1 MESFQNLIE
10 DYYKYNSALIKAEFE
25 LRGLIEKILMN
36 TPIVLLTVRI
46 ECNTRQPRCSPIW
59 NYPRAIVSYTIGN
72 DGCGYDDL
80 EKLFDNLSNMPQ
92 LETALDMEK
101 VVKTIRFG
109 NSPKDPAVRTLQ
121 FDIIPLIE
129 ENTFR
134 RTDEFSQGE
143 QEDQSVKVSPD
154 DEDLLEEES
163 MESQA
168 AYESLK
174 AVQKQMDAVQPTY
187 IEDCQSDD
195 FALIMAQPINTRNR
209 ILKTIATLNK
219 ESDNTDNS
227 EPVII
232 ENDTLEKNEE
242 ILQEEENL
250 WKNFLNK
257 IKYYTDLSGTKL
269 YIRITQDCGT
279 EIPIEEATPVVMG
292 NLSYSERVQAEQQ
305 LAFKYLRFLLC
316 DKIEELISLYNE
328 YKENNDKLL
337 TKQQKEQEKTLQPES
352 DIVELYNSWGDER
365 VDVDESIVIKEDDN
379 EENNRLQDVRVY
391 QTRWNNECYFVRAN
405 IMGIDYYA
413 ELTNE
418 HVEKYLER
426 DENGLFTRKITPMML
441 AKTYFKKVLNEY
453 ETIEQGDVIKIG
465 SKVQWD
471 KGFEAIFE
479 KTDMESL
486 HVSEEQR
493 SLVKESDPRIIQ
505 YIGKRYI
512 DATVNGIHKTEK
524 LDENDKAIYELR
536 PTDEGYINPIDMFLI
551 YFVHELP
558 FLQKGIEMER
568 ESDLIHCAAISH
580 KENSNIMLTEENKT
594 DYSLITLPEGYK
606 LENPTI
612 YKTSNNKYSIDATLK
627 GGIYKKATNLW
638 MRREGKHISSYLTE
652 NEIANLLERDEN
664 GKFTRRVSAKDIATE
679 RALPIIEEMEDVY
692 NMHCAGIPAKII
704 EEVMCWTEGEL
715 KSFLK
720 DFSFQRNKYI
730 STAFLRK
737 KDKDKIRDD
746 YEDGCSLSTLRKKYK
761 FKDYS
766 ILYAVLKDKINSQN
780 PVLPDDIGIG
790 QITMES
796 SKSLE
801 QDD

>member
-10 DYYKYNSALIKAEFE
+10 NAQKYRYALIRAEIE
-25 LRGLIEKILMN
+25 LKKLVEEALRD
-36 TPIVLLTVRI
+36 TPITLLAVRI
-46 ECNTRQPRCSPIW
+46 ECNTRQPLFNPIKS
-59 NYPRAIVSYTIGN
+59 YPRAIVSYSIDN
-72 DGCGYDDL
+72 DGCGYNDL
-80 EKLFDNLSNMPQ
+80 ERLFDNLGNMPQ
-92 LETALDMEK
+92 IETALDMEK
-101 VVKTIRFG
+101 VVRTISFS
-109 NSPKDPAVRTLQ
+109 NSPADADGRILQ
-121 FDIIPLIE
+121 FNVIPQM
-129 ENTFR
+129 NDDTPQNV
-134 RTDEFSQGE
+134 DSYSQSE
-143 QEDQSVKVSPD
+143 LPVDTISN

-174 AVQKQMDAVQPTY
+174 AVQEQMDAVQPTY

-195 FALIMAQPINTRNR
+195 FALMMAQPINTKNR
-209 ILKTIATLNK
+209 IIKAIATPNK
-219 ESDNTDNS
+219 ESDNTVNP
-227 EPVII
+227 EPIDI
-232 ENDTLEKNEE
+232 EDKILEKNENVF
-242 ILQEEENL
+242 QEENL
-250 WKNFLNK
+250 WNDFLKRTNNHT
-257 IKYYTDLSGTKL
+257 YLTGSELQ
-269 YIRITQDCGT
+269 IRTVQECESI
-279 EIPIEEATPVVMG
+279 IPQEEAIPVVMG
-292 NLSYSERVQAEQQ
+292 NLSYSERVRAEQQ
-305 LAFKYLRFLLC
+305 LAFKYLRSLLC
-316 DKIEELISLYNE
+316 DKIEEFISLYTE
-328 YKENNDKLL
+328 YKENNNKLL

-352 DIVELYNSWGDER
+352 DIVELYNSWSDEK
-365 VDVDESIVIKEDDN
+365 VDVDESIVITEDNN
-379 EENNRLQDVRVY
+379 EEDNRLQDVKVY
-391 QTRWNNECYFVRAN
+391 QTGWNKELYYARAT
-405 IMGIDYYA
+405 IMGDSYYA

-418 HVEKYLER
+418 HIKKYLER

-441 AKTYFKKVLNEY
+441 AKTYFKKVLKEY
-453 ETIEQGDVIKIG
+453 ETIEQGDIIKIG
-465 SKVQWD
+465 SKVQWN

-493 SLVKESDPRIIQ
+493 SLVKESNPRIIQ
-505 YIGKRYI
+505 YMGERYI

-580 KENSNIMLTEENKT
+580 KENSNIMLTEENRT

-737 KDKDKIRDD
+737 KDKDKIRND
-746 YEDGCSLSTLRKKYK
+746 YEDGYSLSTLRKKYK

-790 QITMES
+790 QITIES